1 MADTSD
7 IKLTITFIDPDLD
20 EEEKDQEVERLLS
33 QMKELD
39 EVEEVNR
46 EAKIDVPVGSK
57 SITGY
62 VIGQVVA
69 LVKSES
75 VKQVWGFLTDR
86 LGNKPIEIELE
97 FTKESGESKKV
108 KVKAS
113 SRQELEAAVNAI
125 QEITKV

>member
-46 EAKIDVPVGSK
+46 VAEINAPVGSK

-62 VIGQVVA
+62 VVGQLVA

-113 SRQELEAAVNAI
+113 SRKELEAAVNAI

>member
-1 MADTSD
+1 MAD
-7 IKLTITFIDPDLD
+7 IKLTISFIDQDLD
-20 EEEKDQEVERLLS
+20 EEEKDEEAERLLT

-46 EAKIDVPVGSK
+46 VAELNAPVGSK

-62 VIGQVVA
+62 VVGQVMA
-69 LVKSES
+69 IVKSES
-75 VKQVWGFLTDR
+75 VKQVWGFLSDR

-97 FTKESGESKKV
+97 LTKESGESKKV

-113 SRQELEAAVNAI
+113 SRKELEAAVNAI

>member
-7 IKLTITFIDPDLD
+7 IKLTITFIDQDLD
-20 EEEKDQEVERLLS
+20 AEEKDEEAERLLS

-46 EAKIDVPVGSK
+46 VAEIDAPVGSK
-57 SITGY
+57 SVTGY
-62 VIGQVVA
+62 VVGQVMA
-69 LVKSES
+69 IVKSES
-75 VKQVWGFLTDR
+75 VQQVWGFLTDR
-86 LGNKPIEIELE
+86 LGSKPIEIELE
-97 FTKESGESKKV
+97 LTKDSKKV

-113 SRQELEAAVNAI
+113 SRKELEAAVNAI

>member
-7 IKLTITFIDPDLD
+7 IKLTITFIDQDLD
-20 EEEKDQEVERLLS
+20 EEEKDEEAERLLT
-33 QMKELD
+33 QMKELN

-46 EAKIDVPVGSK
+46 VAELNPPVGSK

-62 VIGQVVA
+62 VVGQIMA
-69 LVKSES
+69 IVKSES
-75 VKQVWGFLTDR
+75 VKQVWAFLSDR
-86 LGNKPIEIELE
+86 LSNKPIEIELE
-97 FTKESGESKKV
+97 LTKQGGESKKV

-113 SRQELEAAVNAI
+113 SRKELEAAVNAI